1 MCQTGPKTDPTS
13 ILKPGHIYGGQKF
26 PGLVTRQYVPSTVDV
41 RVLYS
46 RAGGSR
52 RDGGVRRGREGIPTR
67 TYVMQGWNRDD
78 AQQRAAWSRSGAS
91 EWENGGAA
99 QPSADDD
106 DYLKAARRAQ
116 SKRMGTLAIPV
127 PAEDFDSLD
136 FEAAGEEQEDQHQH
150 NEGAIPL
157 PTLEGGEDARGVAM
171 GDTTLDA
178 PPLPQWYPPREP
190 VGCTGED
197 RREPVRKHPR
207 HPDRRMY
214 DAIDHP
220 TDGDEEQQQQ
230 QQQQQQQHHH
240 HHQQN
245 SVRQTVADPRLD
257 CGWGEH
263 ENIAPEPEPGVE
275 RAGSPPSFAD
285 E

>member
-1 MCQTGPKTDPTS
+1 M
-13 ILKPGHIYGGQKF
+13 
-26 PGLVTRQYVPSTVDV
+26 
-41 RVLYS
+41 
-46 RAGGSR
+46 
-52 RDGGVRRGREGIPTR
+52 E
-67 TYVMQGWNRDD
+67 GWNRDE

-91 EWENGGAA
+91 EWEKTGAA

-136 FEAAGEEQEDQHQH
+136 FEAASEEQEERHQL
-150 NEGAIPL
+150 NGGTIPL
-157 PTLEGGEDARGVAM
+157 PTPTGGGDVRGVATS
-171 GDTTLDA
+171 DTTLDT

-197 RREPVRKHPR
+197 RREPVGKHFR
-207 HPDRRMY
+207 HADMRTY
-214 DAIDHP
+214 DATDHVGA
-220 TDGDEEQQQQ
+220 DGQQQQ
-230 QQQQQQQHHH
+230 QR
-240 HHQQN
+240 
-245 SVRQTVADPRLD
+245 SARQTVADPRLD
-257 CGWGEH
+257 CGWREH
-263 ENIAPEPEPGVE
+263 ENIAPEPEPDALVE